1 MTLSNGS
8 ISKAIFSAVI
18 VAPTLAPLVETL
30 PFSVPFSFASV
41 ANLKI
46 VAGTFTPANDIH
58 TIVTGLSATPP
69 NFVILLVDA
78 MAVFGDQA
86 FRFIE
91 TPVGKFLMLTI
102 PTPDTGQ
109 PVINGWVLNGQA
121 GFTNPMVQGSPVN
134 YMLITGQAAI
144 T

>member
-1 MTLSNGS
+1 MTLSSGS
-8 ISKAIFSAVI
+8 ISKALFSAI
-18 VAPTLAPLVETL
+18 IIAPTLAPLIETL

-46 VAGTFTPANDIH
+46 LAGTFTPANDIH
-58 TIVTGLSATPP
+58 TIVTGLSVAPP

-78 MAVFGDQA
+78 MAVFGDAA

-91 TPVGKFLMLTI
+91 VPVSKFFMTTI
-102 PTPDTGQ
+102 PTPDMGQ
-109 PVINGWVLNGQA
+109 PAVNGWVLNGQA

-134 YMLITGQAAI
+134 YMLITGQATI